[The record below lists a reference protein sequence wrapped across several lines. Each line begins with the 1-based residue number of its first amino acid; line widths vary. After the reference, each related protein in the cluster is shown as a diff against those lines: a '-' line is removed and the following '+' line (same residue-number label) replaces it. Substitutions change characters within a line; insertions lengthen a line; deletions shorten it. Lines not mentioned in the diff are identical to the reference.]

1 MNYSMTPSIGSF
13 GENLKDL
20 GLELKVVEVVV
31 VSVSSVV
38 LAMRGAA
45 ALFLRRWWW

>member
-1 MNYSMTPSIGSF
+1 MEKGKYDFGVPTFHFDF

-31 VSVSSVV
+31 VGLSSVV
-38 LAMRGAA
+38 V
-45 ALFLRRWWW
+45 